1 MSIRRS
7 SRLLTTLTSP
17 SPTTSSLVPPY
28 SHSQAI
34 PEEPSP
40 SLRPP
45 YAHSSTSPSIGQ
57 KDVNGKVV
65 QPKLKYALLD
75 RSVEGMKREKE
86 EAYLAWAAGLG
97 EETIQKVWDETLTA
111 LNQVHQDGVRPFS
124 LIGRARPSLQ
134 PNLLYRTLIR
144 HRPRYRR
151 CHSTNS
157 PST

>member
-7 SRLLTTLTSP
+7 SRLLTTLTSS
-17 SPTTSSLVPPY
+17 SPTPPSLVPPY

-45 YAHSSTSPSIGQ
+45 YAHSSATTTTGQ
-57 KDVNGKVV
+57 GGKDLNAKVV

-75 RSVEGMKREKE
+75 RSAEGMKREKE

-97 EETIQKVWDETLTA
+97 EETIQRVWEETLTA
-111 LNQVHQDGVRPFS
+111 LSQVHRTGVS
-124 LIGRARPSLQ
+124 S
-134 PNLLYRTLIR
+134 
-144 HRPRYRR
+144 
-151 CHSTNS
+151 SSS
-157 PST
+157 PSSYQVMAQMMTCFVQS